1 VWAAQP
7 EIRDV
12 TEDGAPGYPVLM
24 GDYAGERARWASTA
38 IEVGR
43 PLAKPTPL
51 FAKLDPAL
59 GDTGPEWAPIA
70 PGD

>member
-1 VWAAQP
+1 M
-7 EIRDV
+7 R
-12 TEDGAPGYPVLM
+12 YPVIT
-24 GDYAGERARWASTA
+24 GDYAAEQATWRRLD

-59 GDTGPEWAPIA
+59 GQTGPPWAPIA
-70 PGD
+70 